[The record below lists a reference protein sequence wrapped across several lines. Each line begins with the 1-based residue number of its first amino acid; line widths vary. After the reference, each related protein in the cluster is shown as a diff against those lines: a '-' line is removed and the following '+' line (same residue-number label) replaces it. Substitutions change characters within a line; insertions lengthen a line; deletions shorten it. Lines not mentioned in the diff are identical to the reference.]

1 MKLYDFS
8 LYAKR
13 RDDREAAEAVA
24 SAFASLNHPGAV
36 TELKTKVEDWFDLH
50 REVLRRAAS

>member
-13 RDDREAAEAVA
+13 RDERKAAEAVA
-24 SAFASLNHPGAV
+24 SAVASLNHPGAV
-36 TELKTKVEDWFDLH
+36 NELKTKVEDWFDLH
-50 REVLRRAAS
+50 REVVRRAAS